1 MKIFLTEFEHKG
13 KRYEG
18 PSIIAENE
26 EVAESTAQA
35 KNLII
40 VGELDTLF
48 AYGSEDSEEI
58 VLH

>member
-1 MKIFLTEFEHKG
+1 MTEFEHKG

-18 PSIIAENE
+18 PSIIAENGE

-48 AYGSEDSEEI
+48 AYGLDDSEEI